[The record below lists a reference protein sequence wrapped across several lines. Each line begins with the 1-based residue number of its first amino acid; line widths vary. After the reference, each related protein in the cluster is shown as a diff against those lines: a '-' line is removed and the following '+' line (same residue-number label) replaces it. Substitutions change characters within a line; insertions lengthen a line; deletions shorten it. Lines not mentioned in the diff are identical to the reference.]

1 MSRLVVALF
10 DLLAPVAVY
19 YALRAAGFTELHAL
33 LLSALVPLA
42 RLLVDLVRGRRVD
55 RLVLLV
61 LALALVSAATTAATG
76 SPEFLLAREGLITA
90 VLGVVVLG
98 SLARPRPVMYEVGRT
113 VLAGAGHDPAPW
125 DARWAD
131 SAVFRRLWRTIT
143 VIWGIGLLGDAAL
156 RVVFALTL
164 PVDLVPAVTT
174 VQWIVLLVVLQIA
187 TQVLLRRPRHRAL
200 VFE

>member
-1 MSRLVVALF
+1 MNRLIVAAF
-10 DLLAPVAVY
+10 DLLAPVAAY
-19 YALRAAGFTELHAL
+19 YVLRAAGVTELHAL

-42 RLLVDLVRGRRVD
+42 RLLVDLVRGRRAD

-61 LALALVSAATTAATG
+61 LALALVSAAMTAATG

-90 VLGVVVLG
+90 VLGAVVLG
-98 SLARPRPVMYEVGRT
+98 SLARPRPVMYAVGRA

-131 SAVFRRLWRTIT
+131 SVVFCRLWWTIT
-143 VIWGIGLLGDAAL
+143 VIWGIGLLGDAVL

-164 PVDLVPAVTT
+164 PVDVVPAVTT
-174 VQWIVLLVVLQIA
+174 VQWIVLLVVLQIL